1 MRSQRQQ
8 QMELCS
14 GVLGSLCRGFG
25 TLFQILKVRQRLIE
39 CLGLERLECKR
50 MDKEC
55 LSHEGKQ
62 PSIGHDKWLSPWT
75 LERNLMRND

>member
-14 GVLGSLCRGFG
+14 GVLGSLYRGVG

-39 CLGLERLECKR
+39 SLGLERL
-50 MDKEC
+50 
-55 LSHEGKQ
+55 
-62 PSIGHDKWLSPWT
+62 
-75 LERNLMRND
+75 